1 MGKICEWMNAG
12 KWQKPLSIGIVV
24 AVVVV
29 IIALIWSLFRFARLS
44 AKITSTIIFVLIGGG
59 LGTAI
64 GFL

>member
-1 MGKICEWMNAG
+1 MNAG

-24 AVVVV
+24 VVVVV
-29 IIALIWSLFRFARLS
+29 IIALIWSLFRFARPS
-44 AKITSTIIFVLIGGG
+44 AKITSTIIFVLIGCG